1 MICSRRIAPEQV
13 MYRPQMELT
22 PRGSDSWPGS
32 LDTIVRSSCP
42 DPRSGHTKR
51 TRIMKKLT
59 LILTAG
65 AMLAA
70 SGAAFAATLTPA
82 QQCTKLEKQ
91 FDSVIKKHA
100 TDAKAARAE
109 GGDLCKSA
117 DKKAD
122 GVKKLQE
129 AVTDLG
135 LKPRV

>member
-1 MICSRRIAPEQV
+1 M
-13 MYRPQMELT
+13 
-22 PRGSDSWPGS
+22 
-32 LDTIVRSSCP
+32 
-42 DPRSGHTKR
+42 KR
-51 TRIMKKLT
+51 TKIMKKLT

-65 AMLAA
+65 AMLAV

-82 QQCTKLEKQ
+82 QQCSKLEKQ
-91 FDSVIKKHA
+91 FDGAIKKHA
-100 TDAKAARAE
+100 NDAKAADAKAARAE

-135 LKPRV
+135 LKPKV

>member
-1 MICSRRIAPEQV
+1 
-13 MYRPQMELT
+13 
-22 PRGSDSWPGS
+22 
-32 LDTIVRSSCP
+32 
-42 DPRSGHTKR
+42 
-51 TRIMKKLT
+51 MKKLA
-59 LILTAG
+59 LVLTAG
-65 AMLAA
+65 VMLAA
-70 SGAAFAATLTPA
+70 GGAAASAATLTPA

-91 FDSVIKKHA
+91 FDAAIKTHGTA
-100 TDAKAARAE
+100 AKAADAKQARTD